1 MINGAVGRDWT
12 EIRAVSPP
20 SSCGVLVRLLLL
32 FNEEEER
39 ALLQSGLVLGLM

>member
-1 MINGAVGRDWT
+1 MICGAVGRDWT
-12 EIRAVSPP
+12 EIRVSPP